1 MAKQKTKIKDYDVVN
16 DFDRPTPILR
26 GEDAVRFMLEMERQ
40 NNPTP
45 AMLKARKKAREKR
58 RKLLEKYKKNF
69 NGLI

>member
-1 MAKQKTKIKDYDVVN
+1 MAKLKTKIKDYDVVN

-26 GEDAVRFMLEMERQ
+26 GKDAVRFMLEMERQ

>member
-1 MAKQKTKIKDYDVVN
+1 MALPIAD
-16 DFDRPTPILR
+16 TPVLT

-45 AMLKARKKAREKR
+45 AMKRLRKKAREKR